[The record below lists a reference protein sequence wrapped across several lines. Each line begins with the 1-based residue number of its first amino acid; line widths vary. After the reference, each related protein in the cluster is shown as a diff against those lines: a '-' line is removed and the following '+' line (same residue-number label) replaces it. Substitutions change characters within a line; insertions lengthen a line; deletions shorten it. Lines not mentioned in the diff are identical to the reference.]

1 MPGSRRLITPTRTRA
16 SPPARRARAEET
28 TDGSTSTIDVV
39 VSGDDTSVVVPGG
52 GSATLH
58 ITDTYT
64 HATGSLVVTKTI
76 DGPAAGSQGEVKIS
90 VTCGG
95 TALAEFVIPA
105 GHSASQARRL
115 TAAYRPARPA
125 PSTRPWTGQPARFR
139 SSRSVETR
147 RSRSWPARKPRPT

>member
-1 MPGSRRLITPTRTRA
+1 M
-16 SPPARRARAEET
+16 
-28 TDGSTSTIDVV
+28 
-39 VSGDDTSVVVPGG
+39 VPGG

-95 TALAEFVIPA
+95 TALADFVIPA
-105 GHSASQARRL
+105 GQTEPSSQTYSGHTGRLDLHRR
-115 TAAYRPARPA
+115 RDR
-125 PSTRPWTGQPARFR
+125 
-139 SSRSVETR
+139 
-147 RSRSWPARKPRPT
+147 